1 MYRTTGLEIG
11 DRTTVRDVGKWRFRP
26 LVLEIHLASLALALL
41 KERGYMEGWGKK
53 QRQLSSHSCHVSQS
67 FAIVFA
73 VIWWGEGGVRQRVQI
88 RLCFSVAQSLSNVQ
102 MRINNRRLL
111 GMKLMV
117 WK

>member
-1 MYRTTGLEIG
+1 
-11 DRTTVRDVGKWRFRP
+11 
-26 LVLEIHLASLALALL
+26 
-41 KERGYMEGWGKK
+41 MEGWGKK
-53 QRQLSSHSCHVSQS
+53 QRQLSSHSCQVSQS